1 MRLATLAVFAAVGA
15 SLAFW
20 VLRWPADGPASA
32 LASPGGS
39 PTGSG
44 LDNGG
49 AANIAADPAELRH
62 LLLGQD
68 AASAQSA
75 AATASAPAAAD
86 ADLRLVG
93 VLARGHGGAALI
105 SVAGQPAK
113 SYAVGRTVR
122 DGLLLQS
129 VGRRQ
134 AFLAAS
140 LHGPVSITLDLPAAT
155 EK

>member
-20 VLRWPADGPASA
+20 VLRWPAEGSASA

-44 LDNGG
+44 LDGGG

-62 LLLGQD
+62 LLLGQSPN
-68 AASAQSA
+68 SAQSA
-75 AATASAPAAAD
+75 AAATSAPAAAE

-93 VLARGHGGAALI
+93 VVARGHGGAALI
-105 SVAGQPAK
+105 SVGGQPAK
-113 SYAVGRTVR
+113 SYAVGRSVR
-122 DGLLLQS
+122 EGLLLHS

-134 AFLAAS
+134 AFLATS
-140 LHGPVSITLDLPAAT
+140 LQGPVSITLDLPAVT